1 MTSADAAAPLDPA
14 PLDPSVAALAHD
26 LRMACMR
33 VSRRVRF
40 ETTTQ
45 LAPHQFSV
53 LVRLSERPCSAGE
66 LADRERV
73 SAPSMSRTV
82 ATLVAL
88 GFVQRAADSAD
99 GRVVVLS
106 LTPLGEQVLAAERA
120 QRDAWMAVRLERL
133 PEADRALLRRAT
145 VLLEQVVDR

>member
-1 MTSADAAAPLDPA
+1 
-14 PLDPSVAALAHD
+14 VAALAHD

-53 LVRLSERPCSAGE
+53 LVRLTERTCSAGE

-82 ATLVAL
+82 ATLVRL
-88 GFVQRAADSAD
+88 GFVRRAADSAD

-106 LTPLGEQVLAAERA
+106 LTPLGEQVLATERA

-133 PEADRALLRRAT
+133 PEADRRLLRRAT
-145 VLLEQVVDR
+145 VVLEQVVDW

>member
-1 MTSADAAAPLDPA
+1 MTRPTSADASAPP
-14 PLDPSVAALAHD
+14 DPSVAALAHD

-53 LVRLSERPCSAGE
+53 LVRLSERPSSAGE

-82 ATLVAL
+82 ATLVGRGL
-88 GFVQRAADSAD
+88 VQRTADSAD

-106 LTPLGEQVLAAERA
+106 LSPLGEQVLAAERA

-145 VLLEQVVDR
+145 VVLEQVVDR

>member
-1 MTSADAAAPLDPA
+1 M
-14 PLDPSVAALAHD
+14 AALAHD

-53 LVRLSERPCSAGE
+53 LVRLRERPCPAGE

-82 ATLVAL
+82 AALVSRD
-88 GFVQRAADSAD
+88 FVQRTADSAD

-106 LTPLGEQVLAAERA
+106 LTPLGEQVLAQERA

-133 PEADRALLRRAT
+133 SAPDRALLRRAT
-145 VLLEQVVDR
+145 AVLEQVVDR